1 MSETDKVP
9 LQDIKV
15 GGERCETDG
24 DCGGEGYGKCVRNTC
39 KCEKDFVG
47 PRCLVSYLLS
57 VFSPSLSRRLS
68 FCVSAY
74 LSRHIR

>member
-15 GGERCETDG
+15 GGDRCETDG

-47 PRCLVSYLLS
+47 PRCLVSYLSVCVRVYVRVWPSPISCSLMLS
-57 VFSPSLSRRLS
+57 
-68 FCVSAY
+68 
-74 LSRHIR
+74 